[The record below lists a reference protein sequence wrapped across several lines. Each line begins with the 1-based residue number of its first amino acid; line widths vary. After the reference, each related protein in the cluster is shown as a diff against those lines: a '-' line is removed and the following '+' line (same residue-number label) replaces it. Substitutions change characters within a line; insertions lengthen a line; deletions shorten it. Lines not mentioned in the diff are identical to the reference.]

1 MIRHAEPSDIPFVM
15 DLGKRFADEAGVTA
29 EVGWD
34 DESVRALLS
43 NMIAHDDGLLLVG
56 ERTILGGL
64 AFAHPFN
71 GAVKVFQELFWRS
84 EGAEGL
90 KALKMAEEWMRG
102 RGVKRSLML
111 DIATMGDLSRL
122 YERLGYRLA
131 ERTFIKEI

>member
-15 DLGKRFADEAGVTA
+15 EMGRRFADEAGVTA

-34 DESVRALLS
+34 DESVERLL
-43 NMIAHDDGLLLVG
+43 NQMIAHDDGLLLVG
-56 ERTILGGL
+56 GNTILGGL

-84 EGAEGL
+84 EGAEGV
-90 KALKMAEEWMRG
+90 KALKMAEAWMKG
-102 RGVKRSLML
+102 RGVSRSLML
-111 DIATMGDLSRL
+111 DIATMGDLSRV